1 MKIILK
7 PSDPAAHFAPPIVSI
22 SAASD
27 HFNAADVLE
36 NIIVPALVA
45 WGFHPDAVY
54 EAMRDL
60 ADSNTN
66 HEPADDH
73 ES

>member
-7 PSDPAAHFAPPIVSI
+7 PSAPAARHAPPVISI
-22 SAASD
+22 SVAGD
-27 HFNAADVLE
+27 HFTVTDVLE
-36 NIIVPALVA
+36 KTIVPALVA